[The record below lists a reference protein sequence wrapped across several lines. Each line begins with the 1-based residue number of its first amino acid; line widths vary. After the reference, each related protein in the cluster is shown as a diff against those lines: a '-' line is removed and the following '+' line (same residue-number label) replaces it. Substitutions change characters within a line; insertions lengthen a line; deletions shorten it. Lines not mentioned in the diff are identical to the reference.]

1 MTPLT
6 LSDRP
11 WTIPSNNDW
20 FEIGEFRTTGLTL
33 INFRDAS
40 KLLAGNPVALKKF
53 LEQLATEMAKEVGN
67 NHPLVIGLETLVGTQ
82 FPLPIPTEPID
93 QTVNANID
101 PFDNLDGGPSEPWP

>member
-20 FEIGEFRTTGLTL
+20 FEIGEFRTTGLGL

-40 KLLAGNPVALKKF
+40 ELLAGNPEALKKF
-53 LEQLATEMAKEVGN
+53 LEQLATEIAKKFGN

-82 FPLPIPTEPID
+82 FPPSIPSKP
-93 QTVNANID
+93 V
-101 PFDNLDGGPSEPWP
+101 GPSDGH

>member
-6 LSDRP
+6 LSSGP
-11 WTIPSNNDW
+11 WTIPPNNDW

-40 KLLAGNPVALKKF
+40 KLLAGNPVALKTF
-53 LEQLATEMAKEVGN
+53 LEKLATEIAKEVGN

-82 FPLPIPTEPID
+82 FPPSIPPKPGD
-93 QTVNANID
+93 CH
-101 PFDNLDGGPSEPWP
+101 